1 MDEIKFKKRIGLITI
16 IILSFISFFLIFSI
30 LRVGKRY
37 YSIYVKFKFVGDLRK
52 GADVKYLGGA
62 IVGYVKDIYK
72 SGDWIEVHLKIDK
85 NFKIKNSYEFNIF
98 TVGMVGARY
107 IEIMPA
113 SFLTNKNEFFLPA
126 NSVVWGNDA
135 MGLEV
140 IQYNLA
146 KFNIGLSKSE
156 KDIKP
161 LDVMLKNSVKS
172 IYNIKTEIIK
182 NRVFFQ
188 QNLNMANSFAIK
200 ILTGISNMKPQL
212 DKYSRIISQFDEKK
226 INSYLKKIS
235 TFRYVV
241 LDLNKSTI
249 EFTKVIKNLG
259 QNTDKVRS
267 KENNIGKLI
276 YDDTTYKELLNSTE
290 KILDISEKLAK

>member
-113 SFLTNKNEFFLPA
+113 SFLTNKNEFYLPA

-135 MGLEV
+135 MGLEI

-146 KFNIGLSKSE
+146 KLNIGLSKSE

-235 TFRYVV
+235 AFRYVV

-259 QNTDKVRS
+259 YNTDKVRS

>member
-113 SFLTNKNEFFLPA
+113 SFLTNKNEFYLPA